1 LKEEEFVEIA
11 TNEVRTSAYRII
23 LKDIEAGK
31 CPNPDHNVSFDAAIK
46 WYQQLDEHGKG
57 HVRAFIRESIHTTMF
72 QFMCLLEGRYKFHE
86 CNQIENRKEEDL
98 PGWFLVCTVDGET
111 LESTLV
117 SETDGDEAKYHEY
130 YYHEGDTF
138 LSTDIKHSSDLD

>member
-1 LKEEEFVEIA
+1 MKEEEFVEIA
-11 TNEVRTSAYRII
+11 TNEVRTSAYKII
-23 LKDIEAGK
+23 LQNIEDGK
-31 CPNPDHNVSFDAAIK
+31 CLNKDRYISYNAAIN
-46 WYQQLDEHGKG
+46 WYQLLDEQEKV
-57 HVRAFIRESIHTTMF
+57 HVRSFIRKSIDTTMF
-72 QFMCLLEGRYKFHE
+72 QFMCLLDGTYKFHE

-130 YYHEGDTF
+130 YHHEGDTF